1 MGGRGGASGLNR
13 QNTTTFKFDVSS
25 LSGSEKQKAWAQN
38 IVDDALNTINANI
51 KNLSAGNAR
60 SQLSDSKE
68 LVEIY
73 TNFGNQIKGQL
84 EKFTKASEVIDYRSN
99 ITGERIIRMA
109 NGWLL
114 QRKNK
119 RRRV

>member
-1 MGGRGGASGLNR
+1 MGGRGATSGLNR
-13 QNTTTFKFDVSS
+13 QNTTTFKFDASS

-51 KNLSAGNAR
+51 KNLSAGDAR
-60 SQLSDSKE
+60 QLSDSKE

-73 TNFGNQIKGQL
+73 TNFGNQIKSQL

-119 RRRV
+119 RQRL